1 MSEKYSSPR
10 EEGAAEIDPAVR
22 QVARA
27 LIAQL
32 MAQPIAGADAELL
45 IAGLLEERQQEVK
58 VPQQVSV
65 MRPDAELTPGG
76 REVRRIR
83 TLLARGE
90 QSRTV
95 QHALNN
101 SLTALLAEA
110 QLLEMEPLGEEQRGA
125 VVRIIVLAR
134 RLVDV
139 ARQLDSS
146 SQSIGVG

>member
-1 MSEKYSSPR
+1 MGEKYSSPR
-10 EEGAAEIDPAVR
+10 EEGAAEIEPAVR

-32 MAQPIAGADAELL
+32 LAQPIAGANAELL
-45 IAGLLEERQQEVK
+45 IAGLLEERQQDVK

-65 MRPDAELTPGG
+65 MRPDAELTPGA

-125 VVRIIVLAR
+125 VGRIIVLAR

-146 SQSIGVG
+146 SQSIRVG